1 MKTRDQKVVRYGED
15 DSSTTSEEEWSRVVP
30 PRKKRKIRRKTTM
43 KNEAFI
49 HEKLQQMGI
58 KRLTQTSKC
67 VKKAILD
74 HGFIKITGDPQ
85 DLKRVIFRGKAGC
98 GHPVTAT
105 LQDVLKQ
112 PDFVNPDHETEH
124 PNASV
129 FCLYKVNMFLNFL
142 ITFRHRYRTKVIISS
157 IFLLF

>member
-1 MKTRDQKVVRYGED
+1 MREKSYFRSWIY
-15 DSSTTSEEEWSRVVP
+15 
-30 PRKKRKIRRKTTM
+30 
-43 KNEAFI
+43 KN
-49 HEKLQQMGI
+49 HL
-58 KRLTQTSKC
+58 
-67 VKKAILD
+67 
-74 HGFIKITGDPQ
+74 GDPQ

-129 FCLYKVNMFLNFL
+129 FCLYTL
-142 ITFRHRYRTKVIISS
+142 IAHTN
-157 IFLLF
+157 